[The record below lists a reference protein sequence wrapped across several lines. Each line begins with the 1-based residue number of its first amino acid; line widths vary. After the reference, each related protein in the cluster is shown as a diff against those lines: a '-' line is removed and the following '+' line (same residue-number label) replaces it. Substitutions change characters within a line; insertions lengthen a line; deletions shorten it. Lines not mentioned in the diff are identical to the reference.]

1 MYECDHELF
10 LTILVLP
17 FVAKAVIESIVSVVR
32 NIVDDVDDKDDQRQV
47 SLNSIKTAMIEMDD
61 NYR

>member
-1 MYECDHELF
+1 MYECSHELF

-17 FVAKAVIESIVSVVR
+17 FVVKTVVESVIYALRSLI
-32 NIVDDVDDKDDQRQV
+32 DDNDDQRQV
-47 SLNSIKTAMIEMDD
+47 SWNSIKTAMIEMDD

>member
-1 MYECDHELF
+1 MYECSHELF

-17 FVAKAVIESIVSVVR
+17 FVLKAIVESVIYTLRSLI
-32 NIVDDVDDKDDQRQV
+32 DDNDDQRQI
-47 SLNSIKTAMIEMDD
+47 SWNSIKTAMIEMDD